1 MAPGNCAKAWPKI
14 SFCHFWTLLRYAP
27 GAAQFN
33 NTMLATCGG
42 AATDDDVRPQARH
55 D

>member
-1 MAPGNCAKAWPKI
+1 MAPGNFVKAVPKI

-33 NTMLATCGG
+33 NTMQATWRGR
-42 AATDDDVRPQARH
+42 RPMMM
-55 D
+55 